1 MNDPAALAGALARA
15 PLPDA
20 ESLRGLT
27 DALGSITVLDLETT
41 GLELSGSRVIE
52 IGAVRLEA
60 DHPPA
65 FLHALVDPEVRIPK
79 AVAHLTGLTDEDLAG
94 RPRWR
99 DIQADVARFVD
110 GTAVVAHNAAFE
122 RAFLT
127 GVVAPET
134 PFLDTLELACILRPE
149 LESHSLASLAARF
162 LERVERHRALDDAL
176 DTVGVLAILHR
187 GALLGEHAPLRF
199 VLGRGGTRRWSWASL
214 LPPSTPAPF
223 PIPEE
228 LTRRGGG
235 ERSRPAERAPGIPEI
250 DASPDAVTAL
260 LQDEDRWRPFSPGY
274 FARPEQIELARA
286 VAAAFAQGKVLA
298 AEAGTGVGKT
308 LAYCLVAVLHALRT
322 GERVVISSANRTL
335 QERVVR
341 EELPRVCGALGI
353 PPPPALVLKGRVNY
367 GNPRRARLLCERPE
381 DLGLGDLSTTS
392 RLYTA
397 SFFDRCPGQDLQ
409 SFGGWMLHNDP
420 GIREIRDRITCQP
433 DCDERLCRT
442 ARGGPCSY
450 LRHVDALGQ
459 AAIVSINHSLL
470 LRWPARYG
478 PIDHLVI
485 DEAHELAAEA
495 DRAFSEEVRAVELKA
510 LLGRLSE
517 RRRAGLLAAAGLQ
530 AGNLAASGRLADL
543 ARRAEDEIEWVGQTL
558 REAGGDQPAAV
569 PRLDGTTPTR
579 AAWARAS
586 ERVAGLAGRLVEIAE
601 GLDELLKPRRGEA
614 EAEQDAL
621 HAEITTIALAL
632 AGQGR
637 GLLADAFVQSRE
649 DTVYA
654 ARAWLRR
661 DQLHDWWLRA
671 TPLETADRV
680 HARLL
685 DPTRTVVAVSAT
697 LGVGGDPRPTLEKIG
712 WEILTPDRKAP
723 TRVIPS
729 PFDFAR
735 NSVLAFV
742 EEGTYREE
750 GFNDRCARSVAEI
763 ARLLG
768 GRTLALFT
776 NANRLE
782 VVSTRAAGML
792 ASVGVSAL
800 VQRRGTPAQRLVGD
814 FVADPRSVLFGTRS
828 LWQGIDIPGD
838 ALSCVVIDKLPFP
851 PPDDPLTRGRAQR
864 IRASGGDD
872 FRALALEPAVV
883 AFKQMFGRL
892 IRTENDRGFVV
903 VLGAD
908 PRKSYIADFISSLP
922 GPPRLLAGSL
932 ADVLAEMRRFFAVP
946 ES

>member
-1 MNDPAALAGALARA
+1 MNDPAALAAALARA
-15 PLPDA
+15 PLPDT
-20 ESLRGLT
+20 ESLRALT
-27 DALGSITVLDLETT
+27 AALGPITVLDLETT

-60 DHPPA
+60 EGPPA
-65 FLHALVDPEVRIPK
+65 FLHALVDPETPLPK
-79 AVAHLTGLTDEDLAG
+79 AISHLTGLTDADLAG

-99 DIQADVARFVD
+99 EIHVDVARFVA
-110 GTAVVAHNAAFE
+110 GTAIVAHNAAFE

-127 GVVAPET
+127 GIVAPET
-134 PFLDTLELACILRPE
+134 VFLDTLELACILRPE
-149 LESHSLASLAARF
+149 LDSHSLANLAASF

-176 DTVGVLAILHR
+176 DTVAVLTILHG
-187 GALLGEHAPLRF
+187 GALRGEHGPLRSI
-199 VLGRGGTRRWSWASL
+199 LARPGARPWSWTPL
-214 LPPSTPAPF
+214 LPAASALPGSGLEADRVSGSA
-223 PIPEE
+223 ER
-228 LTRRGGG
+228 TR
-235 ERSRPAERAPGIPEI
+235 PPERAPGIAGI
-250 DASPDAVTAL
+250 DASPEAVTAL
-260 LQDEDRWRPFSPGY
+260 LQDEERWRRVAPGY
-274 FARPEQIELARA
+274 FARSEQIDLARA
-286 VAAAFAQGKVLA
+286 VAAAFAGGRVLA

-322 GERVVISSANRTL
+322 GERVIISSANRTL

-341 EELPRVCGALGI
+341 EELPRVCDALGI
-353 PPPPALVLKGRVNY
+353 PLPPALILKGRVNY
-367 GNPRRARLLCERPE
+367 GNPRRARLLSERPE
-381 DLGLGDLSTTS
+381 ELGLADLSTS
-392 RLYTA
+392 ARLYTA
-397 SFFDRCPGQDLQ
+397 SFFARCPAQDLQ
-409 SFGGWMLHNDP
+409 TFGGWMLHNDP
-420 GIREIRDRITCQP
+420 GVREIRDRIACQV
-433 DCDERLCRT
+433 DCEERLCRT

-450 LRHVDALGQ
+450 LRHVDALGH

-478 PIDHLVI
+478 PIDHLII

-495 DRAFSEEVRAVELKA
+495 DRAFSEEVRAVELKM

-530 AGNLAASGRLADL
+530 VGNPQAAGRIAQL
-543 ARRAEDEIEWVGQTL
+543 ARRAEEEIEEVGRSL
-558 REAGGDQPAAV
+558 REAGGEQPASL
-569 PRLDGTTPTR
+569 PRADGPARGAAWLR
-579 AAWARAS
+579 AA
-586 ERVAGLAGRLVEIAE
+586 ERVAGFAAGLVEIAE
-601 GLDELLKPRRGEA
+601 GLDDLVAGNRGDSGG
-614 EAEQDAL
+614 EQDGL
-621 HAEITTIALAL
+621 HAELGTIALAL
-632 AGQGR
+632 SGQGR

-661 DQLHDWWLRA
+661 DQTHDWWLRA
-671 TPLETADRV
+671 TPLDTADRV

-685 DPTRTVVAVSAT
+685 EPARTVVAVSAT

-712 WEILTPDRKAP
+712 WEILTPDRKLP
-723 TRVIPS
+723 TRVIAS

-742 EEGTYREE
+742 QEGTYRDD
-750 GFNDRCARSVAEI
+750 GFNDRCARSVAEV

-768 GRTLALFT
+768 GRTMALFT
-776 NANRLE
+776 NVNRLE
-782 VVSTRAAGML
+782 IVASRAAGML
-792 ASVGVSAL
+792 AAAGIATL
-800 VQRRGTPAQRLVGD
+800 VQRRGTPAARLVGD
-814 FVADPRSVLFGTRS
+814 FVADSRSVLFGTRS
-828 LWQGIDIPGD
+828 LWQGIDIPGE

-864 IRASGGDD
+864 IRAAGGDD

-908 PRKSYIADFISSLP
+908 ARKSYIADFIASLP
-922 GPPRLLAGSL
+922 GPPRLLAGTL

-946 ES
+946 DD

>member
-20 ESLRGLT
+20 ESLRALT
-27 DALGSITVLDLETT
+27 AALGPITVLDLETT

-60 DHPPA
+60 DGPPA
-65 FLHALVDPEVRIPK
+65 FLHALVDPETPLPK
-79 AVAHLTGLTDEDLAG
+79 AISHLTGLTDSDLAG

-99 DIQADVARFVD
+99 EIQADVARFVA
-110 GTAVVAHNAAFE
+110 GTAIVAHNAAFE

-127 GVVAPET
+127 GIVAPET
-134 PFLDTLELACILRPE
+134 VFLDTLELACILRPE
-149 LESHSLASLAARF
+149 LDSHSLANLAASF
-162 LERVERHRALDDAL
+162 LERIERHRALDDAL
-176 DTVGVLAILHR
+176 DTVAVLTILHG
-187 GALLGEHAPLRF
+187 GALRGEHGPLRSI
-199 VLGRGGTRRWSWASL
+199 LARPGARPWSWTPL
-214 LPPSTPAPF
+214 LPATSARPGPGLDADRVSRSA
-223 PIPEE
+223 ER
-228 LTRRGGG
+228 TR
-235 ERSRPAERAPGIPEI
+235 PPERAPGIDGI
-250 DASPDAVTAL
+250 DASPEAVTAL
-260 LQDEDRWRPFSPGY
+260 LQDEDRWRRVAPGY
-274 FARPEQIELARA
+274 FARPEQIELARS
-286 VAAAFAQGKVLA
+286 VAAAFGRGRVLA

-322 GERVVISSANRTL
+322 GERVIISSANRTL

-353 PPPPALVLKGRVNY
+353 ALPPALVMKGRVNY
-367 GNPRRARLLCERPE
+367 GNPRRARLLSERPE
-381 DLGLGDLSTTS
+381 ELGLADLSTS
-392 RLYTA
+392 ARLYTA
-397 SFFDRCPGQDLQ
+397 SFFARCPAQDLQ
-409 SFGGWMLHNDP
+409 TFGGWMLHNDP
-420 GIREIRDRITCQP
+420 GIREIRDRIACQL
-433 DCDERLCRT
+433 DCEERLCRT
-442 ARGGPCSY
+442 ARDGPCSY
-450 LRHVDALGQ
+450 LRHVDALGH

-478 PIDHLVI
+478 PIDHLII

-530 AGNLAASGRLADL
+530 VGNPQAAGRIAQY
-543 ARRAEDEIEWVGQTL
+543 ARRAEDEIEEVGRSL
-558 REAGGDQPAAV
+558 REAGGEQPASL
-569 PRLDGTTPTR
+569 PRADGPARGAAWLR
-579 AAWARAS
+579 AA
-586 ERVAGLAGRLVEIAE
+586 ERVAGLAAGLVEIAE
-601 GLDELLKPRRGEA
+601 GLDDLVAANRGDSGG
-614 EAEQDAL
+614 EQDGL
-621 HAEITTIALAL
+621 QAELGTIALAL
-632 AGQGR
+632 SGQGR

-661 DQLHDWWLRA
+661 DQTHDWWLRA

-685 DPTRTVVAVSAT
+685 DPARTVVAVSAT

-712 WEILTPDRKAP
+712 WEILTPDRKLP
-723 TRVIPS
+723 TRVIAS

-742 EEGTYREE
+742 QEGTYRDD
-750 GFNDRCARSVAEI
+750 GFNDRCARSVAEV

-768 GRTLALFT
+768 GRTMALFT
-776 NANRLE
+776 NAHRLE
-782 VVSTRAAGML
+782 IVASRAAGML
-792 ASVGVSAL
+792 AAVGISTL
-800 VQRRGTPAQRLVGD
+800 VQRRGTPAARLVGD

-828 LWQGIDIPGD
+828 LWQGIDIPGE

-864 IRASGGDD
+864 IRAAGGDD

-908 PRKSYIADFISSLP
+908 PRKSYIADFIASLP

-932 ADVLAEMRRFFAVP
+932 ADVLAEMRSFFAVP
-946 ES
+946 DD